1 MSKNTILVER
11 TPRDK
16 VKIYW
21 VPDEHK
27 KEMGKLLQS
36 FGVFYCIT
44 RAYVMT
50 TSSGW
55 SSLKEYLS

>member
-1 MSKNTILVER
+1 MSKNTILVQR
-11 TPRDK
+11 TKRDN
-16 VKIYW
+16 VKIYL

-27 KEMGKLLQS
+27 KEMAKLLQS

-44 RAYVMT
+44 RACVMT

>member
-11 TPRDK
+11 TPRNK
-16 VKIYW
+16 VKIYL

-36 FGVFYCIT
+36 FGEFYCIT
-44 RAYVMT
+44 KAYVMI